1 MATVI
6 NSYGV
11 EINYDA
17 AVELMDDETRE
28 AVCADLAPP
37 VRNRNFLMRTPPP
50 ILSNLVRTGSW
61 TQPTPSIDKKG
72 GQLNA
77 YNFCQ
82 ALAEHRQNRCRRG

>member
-28 AVCADLAPP
+28 AVCADLAP
-37 VRNRNFLMRTPPP
+37 LYG
-50 ILSNLVRTGSW
+50 TG
-61 TQPTPSIDKKG
+61 I
-72 GQLNA
+72 
-77 YNFCQ
+77 F
-82 ALAEHRQNRCRRG
+82 